1 MSYEVSYLP
10 QAEQDLIDILAY
22 GIENWGEQLAESM
35 YLKITDQ
42 LETLYFSPNRTK
54 KKGSLGTREM
64 LIVDSPYRA
73 IIHIDEIRFPI
84 FSESIIIDGIA
95 VILRSYIY
103 SSGSEITH
111 WMVAPAMAKKHLAG
125 LAAKRQSQNL
135 MSETDAQ

>member
-73 IIHIDEIRFPI
+73 IIHIDE
-84 FSESIIIDGIA
+84 EKN
-95 VILRSYIY
+95 RS
-103 SSGSEITH
+103 SF
-111 WMVAPAMAKKHLAG
+111 
-125 LAAKRQSQNL
+125 
-135 MSETDAQ
+135 

>member
-64 LIVDSPYRA
+64 LIVDCPYRA
-73 IIHIDEIRFPI
+73 IIHIDEEKKQVF
-84 FSESIIIDGIA
+84 
-95 VILRSYIY
+95 ILRILHTSRNI
-103 SSGSEITH
+103 
-111 WMVAPAMAKKHLAG
+111 
-125 LAAKRQSQNL
+125 
-135 MSETDAQ
+135 

>member
-64 LIVDSPYRA
+64 LIYDSPYRA
-73 IIHIDEIRFPI
+73 IIQ
-84 FSESIIIDGIA
+84 IDGEKKQ
-95 VILRSYIY
+95 VFILRILHTSRNI
-103 SSGSEITH
+103 
-111 WMVAPAMAKKHLAG
+111 
-125 LAAKRQSQNL
+125 
-135 MSETDAQ
+135 

>member
-64 LIVDSPYRA
+64 LISGSPYRA
-73 IIHIDEIRFPI
+73 IIQIDEEAKRVF
-84 FSESIIIDGIA
+84 
-95 VILRSYIY
+95 ILRILHTSRNI
-103 SSGSEITH
+103 
-111 WMVAPAMAKKHLAG
+111 
-125 LAAKRQSQNL
+125 
-135 MSETDAQ
+135 

>member
-64 LIVDSPYRA
+64 LISDSPYRA
-73 IIHIDEIRFPI
+73 IIKIDEEKKHVF
-84 FSESIIIDGIA
+84 
-95 VILRSYIY
+95 ILRILHTSRNI
-103 SSGSEITH
+103 
-111 WMVAPAMAKKHLAG
+111 
-125 LAAKRQSQNL
+125 
-135 MSETDAQ
+135 

>member
-54 KKGSLGTREM
+54 K
-64 LIVDSPYRA
+64 RA
-73 IIHIDEIRFPI
+73 
-84 FSESIIIDGIA
+84 
-95 VILRSYIY
+95 V
-103 SSGSEITH
+103 
-111 WMVAPAMAKKHLAG
+111 
-125 LAAKRQSQNL
+125 
-135 MSETDAQ
+135 